1 MITKKQKIEDT
12 LYYYDLLKTDKNC
25 LNNIMGAMIEI
36 QKYNF
41 WRGFRACLTVL
52 ATIILLTLFISGGII
67 SRKIDRDMREWEQQQ
82 IEIVDIINLNK

>member
-25 LNNIMGAMIEI
+25 LNNIMGAMVEI

-41 WRGFRACLTVL
+41 WRGFIACIILIVAPL
-52 ATIILLTLFISGGII
+52 VAGIIILLNLFI
-67 SRKIDRDMREWEQQQ
+67 KIYG
-82 IEIVDIINLNK
+82 